1 MITKIELSEIV
12 SQLLSKSRKKTEVYD
27 CAYIRKLGDFIESK
41 DSSYRVSLNN
51 CSYQTFKSRSP
62 RCITTTDGKIIIK
75 GLKNPMMKALINQY
89 TPNKIVAMKIQD
101 AVLNVSHTTETPKIT
116 SIVAKNSNTPI
127 STGTRSSLKSP
138 RKRS

>member
-12 SQLLSKSRKKTEVYD
+12 SQLLSNSKKKTEVYD

-51 CSYQTFKSRSP
+51 CSYQTFRSRSP

-89 TPNKIVAMKIQD
+89 TPNKIVAGKIQD
-101 AVLNVSHTTETPKIT
+101 AVLNVSPTAERSKIT
-116 SIVAKNSNTPI
+116 SIVSKNS
-127 STGTRSSLKSP
+127 SSPVSKGKIASSRSP
-138 RKRS
+138 RSRS